1 MKKEKKENIF
11 TGLRKIKRS
20 TNAIENKKE
29 RKKKRNEKE
38 RQKKEERR
46 ESRKKKKKKERN
58 GMYISSRWKTHPRK
72 PICMDQYY
80 LFILF
85 IILPAAY

>member
-29 RKKKRNEKE
+29 RKKETKKKDR
-38 RQKKEERR
+38 KKEGRR
-46 ESRKKKKKKERN
+46 ESRKKMKKKERN